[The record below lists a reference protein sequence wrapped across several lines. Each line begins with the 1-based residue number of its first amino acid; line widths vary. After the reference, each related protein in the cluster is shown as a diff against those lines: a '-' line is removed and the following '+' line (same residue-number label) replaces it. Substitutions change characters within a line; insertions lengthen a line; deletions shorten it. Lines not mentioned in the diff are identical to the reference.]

1 MSMGVS
7 LESLECGKGIDMEF
21 YRLCGGTLFTLIVDA
36 AIQKP
41 TNGEL
46 FAGADNLI
54 TDENL
59 LTDLLRI
66 AMPSLP
72 KVSRDDVQNF
82 KQCKVKQSTNLRMV
96 NCEIGKALQVR
107 MQSQYSACHQ
117 EMASFISKYLDT
129 PQRKE
134 QKLVRALMELIS
146 QDQSISIEQSF
157 FVHPAGTIL
166 TKNDINE
173 MVVINVPSFLLGVL
187 LFTLSEI
194 VDNTVGRETYNEWC
208 PASGSNRTRRY
219 YQGHMGENIT
229 REISFEYKLEDNTDI
244 SPVQAL
250 TDDSVFTEDSKK
262 RPLPPANT
270 PEEIAETERRYVD
283 ELLKV
288 YREKTNKPDLTLDGL
303 DAYEKLR
310 SHFSRQRGYFYDAE
324 LLRRGTRDIYCENG
338 DEYFDI
344 FLKEIYDGVIE
355 IYEHDYP
362 SGYDRLTDVLTAA
375 SQTTTQKSIIS
386 RETLW
391 VGNPEK
397 KGACHMLVNKQKLD
411 GWV

>member
-1 MSMGVS
+1 MGY
-7 LESLECGKGIDMEF
+7 F
-21 YRLCGGTLFTLIVDA
+21 RLCGGTLFTLIIEA
-36 AIQKP
+36 SLPKP
-41 TNGEL
+41 SNSEIYSGTENY
-46 FAGADNLI
+46 I
-54 TDENL
+54 TDEIL

-72 KVSRDDVQNF
+72 ALVSNDALRF
-82 KQCKVKQSTNLRMV
+82 KQCVGKTSRKLKTAKG
-96 NCEIGKALQVR
+96 EIGVALTKR
-107 MQSQYSACHQ
+107 LDSEYSACYQ
-117 EMASFISKYLDT
+117 AMTTFISKFLDQ
-129 PQRKE
+129 PQGKD
-134 QKLVRALMELIS
+134 QKLVRALLELIE
-146 QDQSISIEQSF
+146 QDQSIAPTQAFRVSPWGKAISKSDM
-157 FVHPAGTIL
+157 A
-166 TKNDINE
+166 E
-173 MVVINVPSFLLGVL
+173 MVVINIPSFLLGVL
-187 LFTLSEI
+187 HFSLTEI
-194 VDNTVGRETYNEWC
+194 LDNSVGQETYNTWC
-208 PASGSNRTRRY
+208 PKSSTEHERRY
-219 YQGHMGENIT
+219 YQGHMGEKIT
-229 REISFEYKLEDNTDI
+229 RKISFNYTLDDDTNI

-303 DAYEKLR
+303 DAYEKLK